1 MPHLVAKAL
10 KHSHTFDNFSDVEP
24 ILTHFTR
31 TCTYRGTTHARLV
44 SNDLYH
50 HRLTK

>member
-10 KHSHTFDNFSDVEP
+10 KNSHKFDNFSDVEP

-31 TCTYRGTTHARLV
+31 TCTYMGGGGHPCSA
-44 SNDLYH
+44 SF
-50 HRLTK
+50 K